1 MKNIKEFKINHN
13 ILFVIIVRKKCN
25 PIDQKFPCLVT
36 YYMLPITSQGR
47 SICGEAVSQA
57 IHQSTVRQQYRSPS
71 PKTSHTRTPFILR
84 QSAQNRAI
92 TGHPIIKQFVYK
104 FLRNNQQTRN
114 AAIFVC
120 VVFVVVVAGHMQC
133 KQVFLPLPSY
143 VWNVSTF
150 TSLTSDVIQN
160 KHFSPP
166 SCVYLCIVTKA
177 LSESKSREECF
188 SPHKYKKK
196 RCISLPSAVLVPR
209 ESISNSK
216 HSQTRTTTVQ
226 LHRFALVFVNGK
238 RLSLSLRTAFSHA
251 SSASSVRLAAALA
264 NTNKH
269 SRWALRSQ
277 DPFRSRRV
285 EHNKKHCHI
294 FCILFL

>member
-1 MKNIKEFKINHN
+1 MKNIKDFKINHN
-13 ILFVIIVRKKCN
+13 ILFVHKKCN

-36 YYMLPITSQGR
+36 YMLPITSQGR
-47 SICGEAVSQA
+47 TICGEAVSQA

-120 VVFVVVVAGHMQC
+120 VVVVVAGHMQC

-166 SCVYLCIVTKA
+166 SCVYLW
-177 LSESKSREECF
+177 SRQKLYRRVNREKNVF
-188 SPHKYKKK
+188 LPTNTRKK

-209 ESISNSK
+209 ESVGNSI
-216 HSQTRTTTVQ
+216 HSQTRTTTEQ

-238 RLSLSLRTAFSHA
+238 RLSLSLRTAFSH
-251 SSASSVRLAAALA
+251 ASSVRLAAALA

-285 EHNKKHCHI
+285 GHNKKHCHI